1 MDEKIK
7 RFVVTFNRGP
17 VIEAILV
24 IADNE
29 LQAVGKATEFAL
41 LHGGDVNGVEYFYG
55 DEDANINHSEYDYIP
70 AVVDDDGKNFNV
82 ICFDDEN
89 IVLKSVKTS
98 DLRLTIRELLNET
111 IHVIATPSGFEFP
124 SVKFLI
130 RAMPIDED
138 RAYTDISV
146 EKR

>member
-1 MDEKIK
+1 MEEKIK

-41 LHGGDVNGVEYFYG
+41 LHGGEVNEVEAFN
-55 DEDANINHSEYDYIP
+55 DSEDAINYSEEAYFPTAI
-70 AVVDDDGKNFNV
+70 DDDERTFNV
-82 ICFDDEN
+82 VCFDDEN
-89 IVLKSVKTS
+89 IELKNVKTS
-98 DLRLTIRELLNET
+98 DLRLTIRELLNKT
-111 IHVIATPSGFEFP
+111 IHVIATPSGFGFP